1 MRAISSS
8 RDATNGEARDEHA
21 LVAAPPRE
29 ITRVTDYRKKT
40 VILFAVPA
48 TRKRHI
54 RSGLTS
60 SAFELLSVLTIP
72 LRRMQQLDTQKLGL
86 VLVET
91 ARAWRTKLDQR
102 LRPLGLSQGKWTTL
116 VHLAWGGDKLTQR
129 ELAAR
134 IGIEEATLAGL
145 LDRLQTDGWVE
156 RKTSAHD
163 RRCKTVHL
171 QPRSKKVLSKI
182 FETAQSLRQELI
194 SDIATDGTRNLHAR
208 AGAHSRQGGRRCAGD
223 RHPKGHRRA

>member
-1 MRAISSS
+1 
-8 RDATNGEARDEHA
+8 
-21 LVAAPPRE
+21 
-29 ITRVTDYRKKT
+29 
-40 VILFAVPA
+40 
-48 TRKRHI
+48 
-54 RSGLTS
+54 
-60 SAFELLSVLTIP
+60 
-72 LRRMQQLDTQKLGL
+72 MQEVDTQKIGL

-129 ELAAR
+129 ELASR

-156 RKTSAHD
+156 RKPSEHD

-171 QPRSKKVLSKI
+171 QPRSKKVLSHI
-182 FETAQSLRQELI
+182 FETAQELRQELI
-194 SDIATDGTRNLHAR
+194 AEIPQSQLETCVRVLARIRDKADSVSHEPAVRKVNTKRNQMNSR
-208 AGAHSRQGGRRCAGD
+208 AVSAVGASRPRKQTT
-223 RHPKGHRRA
+223 K

>member
-1 MRAISSS
+1 
-8 RDATNGEARDEHA
+8 
-21 LVAAPPRE
+21 
-29 ITRVTDYRKKT
+29 
-40 VILFAVPA
+40 
-48 TRKRHI
+48 
-54 RSGLTS
+54 
-60 SAFELLSVLTIP
+60 
-72 LRRMQQLDTQKLGL
+72 MQQVDTQKIGL

-129 ELAAR
+129 ELASR

-156 RKTSAHD
+156 RKPSAHD

-171 QPRSKKVLSKI
+171 QPRSKKILSEI
-182 FETAQSLRQELI
+182 FDAAHALRQELI
-194 SDIATDGTRNLHAR
+194 AEIPQSQLETCMRVLTRIRDKADAVPQEDVTSKARETRNQMN
-208 AGAHSRQGGRRCAGD
+208 GAAVIDVGSSTRRK
-223 RHPKGHRRA
+223 RVKK

>member
-1 MRAISSS
+1 
-8 RDATNGEARDEHA
+8 
-21 LVAAPPRE
+21 
-29 ITRVTDYRKKT
+29 
-40 VILFAVPA
+40 
-48 TRKRHI
+48 
-54 RSGLTS
+54 
-60 SAFELLSVLTIP
+60 
-72 LRRMQQLDTQKLGL
+72 MQQVDIQKIGL

-129 ELAAR
+129 ELASR

-145 LDRLQTDGWVE
+145 LDRLQTDGWIA

-171 QPRSKKVLSKI
+171 QARSKKILSEI
-182 FETAQSLRQELI
+182 FETAQALRQELI
-194 SDIATDGTRNLHAR
+194 AEIPQSQLETCMRVLTRIRNKADAVPQEHAIPKVRGVRNQMNGSAVSSVGTSTRRKR
-208 AGAHSRQGGRRCAGD
+208 AS
-223 RHPKGHRRA
+223 K

>member
-1 MRAISSS
+1 
-8 RDATNGEARDEHA
+8 
-21 LVAAPPRE
+21 
-29 ITRVTDYRKKT
+29 
-40 VILFAVPA
+40 
-48 TRKRHI
+48 
-54 RSGLTS
+54 
-60 SAFELLSVLTIP
+60 
-72 LRRMQQLDTQKLGL
+72 MQQVDTQKIGL

-129 ELAAR
+129 ELASR

-145 LDRLQTDGWVE
+145 LDRLQTDRWIV
-156 RKTSAHD
+156 RKTSEHD

-182 FETAQSLRQELI
+182 FETAQELRQELI
-194 SDIATDGTRNLHAR
+194 ADIPPAELVTCMQVLARIRDKADAATQERIIPKSNGVRNQLNGGAVTTVGATTRR
-208 AGAHSRQGGRRCAGD
+208 KR
-223 RHPKGHRRA
+223 KET

>member
-1 MRAISSS
+1 
-8 RDATNGEARDEHA
+8 
-21 LVAAPPRE
+21 
-29 ITRVTDYRKKT
+29 
-40 VILFAVPA
+40 
-48 TRKRHI
+48 
-54 RSGLTS
+54 
-60 SAFELLSVLTIP
+60 
-72 LRRMQQLDTQKLGL
+72 MQQLDIQKIGL

-129 ELAAR
+129 ELASR

-145 LDRLQTDGWVE
+145 LDRLQTDGWVQ
-156 RKTSAHD
+156 RKTSQQD

-182 FETAQSLRQELI
+182 FKTAQELRQELI
-194 SDIATDGTRNLHAR
+194 SDISAAELTTCMQVLARIRDKADAVNQEGVIRKGTGARNR
-208 AGAHSRQGGRRCAGD
+208 MNGGAVNSVGTSTRR
-223 RHPKGHRRA
+223 RRTEQ

>member
-1 MRAISSS
+1 MNADI
-8 RDATNGEARDEHA
+8 
-21 LVAAPPRE
+21 
-29 ITRVTDYRKKT
+29 
-40 VILFAVPA
+40 
-48 TRKRHI
+48 
-54 RSGLTS
+54 
-60 SAFELLSVLTIP
+60 
-72 LRRMQQLDTQKLGL
+72 QKLGL

-129 ELAAR
+129 ELANR

-145 LDRLQTDGWVE
+145 LDRLQTDGWIE
-156 RKTSAHD
+156 RKTSKHD

-182 FETAQSLRQELI
+182 FETAQELRQELI
-194 SDIATDGTRNLHAR
+194 ADIPAAELETCMHVLGRIRDKADAVSKEPVIRKVNGARNRLNGRAVTTVGASTRRRQAT
-208 AGAHSRQGGRRCAGD
+208 
-223 RHPKGHRRA
+223 K

>member
-1 MRAISSS
+1 MTA
-8 RDATNGEARDEHA
+8 
-21 LVAAPPRE
+21 
-29 ITRVTDYRKKT
+29 
-40 VILFAVPA
+40 
-48 TRKRHI
+48 
-54 RSGLTS
+54 
-60 SAFELLSVLTIP
+60 
-72 LRRMQQLDTQKLGL
+72 DTQKIGL

-129 ELAAR
+129 ELASR

-145 LDRLQTDGWVE
+145 LDRLQTDGWVQRRMSE
-156 RKTSAHD
+156 HD

-182 FETAQSLRQELI
+182 FETAQELRQELI
-194 SDIATDGTRNLHAR
+194 ADIPPADLETCMHVLGRIRDKADAVSKEPIIRKVNGARNQLNGRAVSSVGASTRRERKKKL
-208 AGAHSRQGGRRCAGD
+208 
-223 RHPKGHRRA
+223 